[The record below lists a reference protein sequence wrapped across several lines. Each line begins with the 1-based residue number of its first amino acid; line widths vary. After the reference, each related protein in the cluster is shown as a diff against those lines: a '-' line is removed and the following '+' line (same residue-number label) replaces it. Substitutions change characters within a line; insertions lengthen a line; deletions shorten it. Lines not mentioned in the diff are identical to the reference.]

1 MPMNKD
7 YLKIGELAA
16 LADVS
21 ADTLRYYEKQ
31 GLLQPTT
38 RSAAGYR
45 LYSNA
50 DAKKIGFIIAAKEVG
65 FTLAEIKKLLS
76 LEVTKDEKSCA
87 DVKEFVDHKIADIN
101 YRLQELQKIKHSL
114 TTLSEACCGGPEP
127 ATQCTI
133 LETLSDVKT
142 GESRIAQ

>member
-1 MPMNKD
+1 MAKD

-16 LADVS
+16 KADVS

-31 GLLQPTT
+31 GLLEPAT

-45 LYSNA
+45 LYSREEI
-50 DAKKIGFIIAAKEVG
+50 KKIGFIIAAKEVG
-65 FTLAEIKKLLS
+65 FTLAEIQKLLS

-87 DVKEFVDHKIADIN
+87 DVKAFVDHKIDDIN
-101 YRLQELQKIKHSL
+101 HRLDELNKIKRSL
-114 TTLSEACCGGPEP
+114 TTLSDACCGGPEP

-133 LETLSDVKT
+133 LETLSDAHVDDFR
-142 GESRIAQ
+142 S